1 MVAVGGY
8 VWRKSVPETIF
19 KGMVRNLL
27 GVKNILKLKK
37 YLFYSRSPY
46 GKELATALK
55 TKAASNYDLV
65 LSIGVPLMVH
75 EGVRDFLKQG
85 RCKCACTIA
94 DCSDPVY
101 SGGDDVY
108 APWVY
113 WREKRALKIFDYV
126 TVRLEA
132 AIPAFAHYKER
143 DKIKVVSQGYDF
155 GQISL
160 PEYHKNPVPTFAF
173 AGRFYRH
180 IRNPYQFFEYL
191 RNLSGAFKFYL
202 YLDKDSQKMV
212 EPYLQDIKDKV
223 QVHDFVPRE
232 VLLPKLAKM
241 DFLLNF
247 VNAGRP
253 HQLPSKII
261 DYAFTGRPILNIS
274 CEQFKAETFKN
285 FLQGRYE
292 EALQVNWQQHDIRV
306 IADKFLAL
314 VPKT

>member
-1 MVAVGGY
+1 MKILICSREYSPDITPVAFRAEALTQEFLRRGYQVDLFIPGNKVVTAQPGNLRMVTVGG
-8 VWRKSVPETIF
+8 
-19 KGMVRNLL
+19 
-27 GVKNILKLKK
+27 
-37 YLFYSRSPY
+37 
-46 GKELATALK
+46 
-55 TKAASNYDLV
+55 
-65 LSIGVPLMVH
+65 
-75 EGVRDFLKQG
+75 
-85 RCKCACTIA
+85 
-94 DCSDPVY
+94 
-101 SGGDDVY
+101 DVY

-132 AIPAFAHYKER
+132 VIPAFAHYKER